1 MLAADFQAGLDAYD
15 RGDYVT
21 ALCPSERA
29 LVLTVYRRA
38 LAALDIP
45 HGEIRRDYLAGI
57 WIDAVTDFR
66 SDGLAEADAE
76 KRADAMIEEVFAA
89 WASPVA
95 TWANSRSATNLA
107 IMST

>member
-1 MLAADFQAGLDAYD
+1 MASRELVQAL
-15 RGDYVT
+15 R
-21 ALCPSERA
+21 ERA
-29 LVLTVYRRA
+29 LNAGHGITLSLDDSQAWPAILTYA
-38 LAALDIP
+38 DTIEA
-45 HGEIRRDYLAGI
+45 
-57 WIDAVTDFR
+57 
-66 SDGLAEADAE
+66 DGLAEADAE